1 MNSTG
6 DTPSS
11 GARVCTP
18 ARSCHRGSINPNS
31 TRSADIER
39 SQSKWSQLR
48 WPQHTRSID
57 EIEMDGNGDEAIAPV
72 LIEMDDDDEEEEAI
86 THMLMHDS
94 DVAHSSHD
102 ALCSSHH

>member
-1 MNSTG
+1 
-6 DTPSS
+6 
-11 GARVCTP
+11 
-18 ARSCHRGSINPNS
+18 
-31 TRSADIER
+31 
-39 SQSKWSQLR
+39 
-48 WPQHTRSID
+48 
-57 EIEMDGNGDEAIAPV
+57 MDGNGDEAIAPV